1 MKKIVS
7 LLLVIASLLSLTACG
22 GNSAP
27 AELTTAPHNSTTP
40 PIVSGNESNS
50 TDPTTETSPE
60 AEPFPFAGTW
70 RKIQKTAEKTETCYV
85 IDEDGNMKHYITAD
99 SEPYEYQLANHDFSA
114 TDRCFTFRNEYGTTK
129 TLEFEIKDSL
139 YYISEYA
146 SSYGYTYFYREED
159 YTDYDI
165 IELTTENVTQYLD
178 TTYHIWHDKDDYG
191 DITSIYADPKGTF
204 KEGLGLGSFLLGQ
217 INYNYSY
224 KMLTYN
230 PNTGEY
236 TVGETVSI
244 WECNYTDEFKF
255 CAIGDYKSTLIK
267 RADTQENGDGT
278 YLLKD
283 VRSYEFTG
291 AEKVIGKVYVPK
303 GWNG

>member
-27 AELTTAPHNSTTP
+27 TELTTAPHNSTTP

-114 TDRCFTFRNEYGTTK
+114 TDRCFTFRNEYGTAK

-139 YYISEYA
+139 YYISEYEF
-146 SSYGYTYFYREED
+146 SYGYTYFYREED
-159 YTDYDI
+159 YVDYDV
-165 IELTTENVTQYLD
+165 IELTPENVAQYLD
-178 TTYHIWHDKDDYG
+178 TCYNIWYEKDDYG
-191 DITSIYADPKGTF
+191 DITHIYADPKGTF
-204 KEGLGLGSFLLGQ
+204 KEGLGLGSYLLGEL
-217 INYNYSY
+217 NYDVWSCT
-224 KMLTYN
+224 LTYDLS
-230 PNTGEY
+230 TEEY
-236 TVGETVSI
+236 TLGEILEKQKTG
-244 WECNYTDEFKF
+244 CTTRFQF
-255 CAIGDYKSTLIK
+255 CAIGDYDRSY
-267 RADTQENGDGT
+267 AYPSVFEENDDGT
-278 YLLKD
+278 YR
-283 VRSYEFTG
+283 VRDQVYYEFIG
-291 AEKVIGKVYVPK
+291 AEKVIGKVFVPK